1 MLATFQLL
9 AFIGGIGT
17 PELIIFGA
25 LAVILFGSRLPS
37 VARSMGKSIVEFK
50 KGMKDIE
57 NEVNSSDYS
66 EPAGRIGYNDH
77 SEPAAPRFEPPK
89 SETQEREENLQS
101 SGSAK

>member
-1 MLATFQLL
+1 MLANFQLL

-57 NEVNSSDYS
+57 NEVNSSDYK
-66 EPAGRIGYNDH
+66 EPSGRISYSDH
-77 SEPAAPRFEPPK
+77 NEPAAPRFEPPK
-89 SETQEREENLQS
+89 SESQAHEENLQG
-101 SGSAK
+101 SGAAK

>member
-1 MLATFQLL
+1 MLANLQLL
-9 AFIGGIGT
+9 AFFGGIGT
-17 PELIIFGA
+17 PELVIFGII
-25 LAVILFGSRLPS
+25 AVILFGSRLPA

-66 EPAGRIGYNDH
+66 EPTGRIGYSDH

-89 SETQEREENLQS
+89 SESPEREESLQG
-101 SGSAK
+101 SGTSK